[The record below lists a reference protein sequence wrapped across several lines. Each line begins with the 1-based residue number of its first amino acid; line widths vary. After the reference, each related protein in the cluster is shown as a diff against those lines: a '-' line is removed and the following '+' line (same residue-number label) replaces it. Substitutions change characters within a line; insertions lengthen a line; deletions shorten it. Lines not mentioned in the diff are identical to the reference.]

1 MSVENTLNMSYED
14 AYDKMENILNK
25 LERCNISLDESL
37 KLYEEGINLY
47 KYCAKILEEAE
58 LKVSKFNE
66 VQEEVEF

>member
-1 MSVENTLNMSYED
+1 MIVENTLNMSYED

-25 LERCNISLDESL
+25 LERGNISLDESL